1 MKPAIFAPAAIVIA
15 VLAGCASYEPT
26 EAEIEARNRELLE
39 HCQDLLEE
47 VERLGREDK
56 LIRRA
61 TTQEQY
67 NRECLGRTTPDPGG
81 GQ

>member
-1 MKPAIFAPAAIVIA
+1 MKITTFIKIA
-15 VLAGCASYEPT
+15 CVTTLLAGCASYEPT
-26 EAEIEARNRELLE
+26 PEEIEARNRELLE

-81 GQ
+81 